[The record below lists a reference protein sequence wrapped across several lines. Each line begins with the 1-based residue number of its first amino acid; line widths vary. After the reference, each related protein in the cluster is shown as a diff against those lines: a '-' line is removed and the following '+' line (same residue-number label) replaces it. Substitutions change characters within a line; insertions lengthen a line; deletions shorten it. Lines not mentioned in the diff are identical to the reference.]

1 MSLRVAFSLIGGRR
15 WTGGYNYLLNLV
27 RSVATHASDRVTPVM
42 LFGADVEPAERAPFA
57 ALPGIELIDAPA
69 MARGRRQLASLRA
82 LILGN
87 DSAVQRLV
95 RAHAVDALFE
105 SDQFLGWRCG
115 TPVIAWIP
123 DFQHRSLP
131 DNFRWYQWWRREVA
145 YRIQARCGRV
155 MMLSSE
161 DARRVCE
168 RHYPASRGH
177 THVVHFSVAAPDTTS
192 PAQRVEVRDA
202 YDLPERFLYMPN
214 QFWRHKNHLV
224 VIEALKLLEGRGR
237 DDVVIVASGK
247 QLDAYAPYHAPRV
260 IDRVRCLGLE
270 RRFRLIGEIPYAHVG
285 VLMQSCDALL
295 NPSSCEGWS
304 TTVEEARAAGTPL
317 LLSDLAVHRE
327 QAGTDAQYFDT
338 GDAEAL
344 ARSLANFVPLPRQA
358 RMAREDHAR
367 KDSTRR
373 VQAFGERFATLVEA
387 CVRGDA

>member
-1 MSLRVAFSLIGGRR
+1 
-15 WTGGYNYLLNLV
+15 
-27 RSVATHASDRVTPVM
+27 
-42 LFGADVEPAERAPFA
+42 
-57 ALPGIELIDAPA
+57 
-69 MARGRRQLASLRA
+69 
-82 LILGN
+82 
-87 DSAVQRLV
+87 
-95 RAHAVDALFE
+95 
-105 SDQFLGWRCG
+105 
-115 TPVIAWIP
+115 
-123 DFQHRSLP
+123 
-131 DNFRWYQWWRREVA
+131 
-145 YRIQARCGRV
+145 

-161 DARRVCE
+161 YARRVCE
-168 RHYPASRGH
+168 EHYPASRGR
-177 THVVHFSVAAPDTTS
+177 THVVHFSVTAPDLAT
-192 PAQRVEVRDA
+192 PAQRLDVRNA
-202 YDLPERFLYMPN
+202 YGLPERFLYMPN
-214 QFWRHKNHLV
+214 QLWRHKNHLV

-247 QLDAYAPYHAPRV
+247 QLDAYAPDHAPRV

-344 ARSLANFVPLPRQA
+344 ARSLDNFVPLPRQV
-358 RMAREDHAR
+358 RMVREDHAR

-373 VQAFGERFATLVEA
+373 VREFGERFATLVEA
-387 CVRGDA
+387 CVRGDV